1 MLLPILEN
9 STPTGSTGHTTA
21 HYFLLTSH
29 ALRYRKRQRPAADLG
44 RVRRSRRRLGGE
56 TRLCRPRRTSPTR
69 EPEAPEI
76 QHGPPGH
83 GDQPGRRLG
92 RGHRAS
98 HGTLLLSLR
107 VTARSQAPA
116 GEADP
121 GGTPGS
127 GNWVTT
133 GCPPVAPAPRGS
145 VGEIPRVAVCPSRWA
160 AAFLTS
166 TTSLAGGKREKPAAE
181 RALRAVKTWA
191 LHSLPAL
198 KHPSAELQQRKQ
210 SRVPTAA
217 ERGLV
222 CCAGPGAEQAAPPA
236 RSQPHA
242 AAPRGP
248 DPSHTVHQHPKRRL
262 CFRSRSRSQ
271 NAYRSRPPAEPGPS
285 APSFRVQALRSTTAN
300 RRKASGEP
308 AAAHQSQRRFK
319 TLRLPSCHAHQFA
332 RQLREN
338 DEVRGATG
346 QAFTLPAS
354 TTSPGHAPASELLAP
369 APRRCLHPSRS
380 YALLPRTPLWNVP
393 DFTKTHTLRKRLLK
407 GERAHFSLSSV
418 CFPQRPGSHLKQGQR
433 SALKEPVH
441 STCGFGTG
449 GESLLAPLRL

>member
-198 KHPSAELQQRKQ
+198 KAPERRA
-210 SRVPTAA
+210 PTTKAKS
-217 ERGLV
+217 G
-222 CCAGPGAEQAAPPA
+222 
-236 RSQPHA
+236 S
-242 AAPRGP
+242 
-248 DPSHTVHQHPKRRL
+248 
-262 CFRSRSRSQ
+262 
-271 NAYRSRPPAEPGPS
+271 YRSRAGSGLLCWAGGRAGSSPSTLTAARRSSPRPRPFSHSPPTPQTQALLSVSQPFTKRVSQPSSRRARAFSSVVPGPGTQEHDCKPQEGQRGAGS
-285 APSFRVQALRSTTAN
+285 SPPKPEAFQNVAASFLPRSPI
-300 RRKASGEP
+300 RKAV
-308 AAAHQSQRRFK
+308 
-319 TLRLPSCHAHQFA
+319 T
-332 RQLREN
+332 
-338 DEVRGATG
+338 
-346 QAFTLPAS
+346 
-354 TTSPGHAPASELLAP
+354 
-369 APRRCLHPSRS
+369 
-380 YALLPRTPLWNVP
+380 
-393 DFTKTHTLRKRLLK
+393 
-407 GERAHFSLSSV
+407 
-418 CFPQRPGSHLKQGQR
+418 
-433 SALKEPVH
+433 
-441 STCGFGTG
+441 
-449 GESLLAPLRL
+449 